1 MDINAAR
8 QEFLDHLASRNKAFL
23 TSSTYGYSLDRFFGF
38 LERQYRVTGAND
50 LSALTL
56 DQIRQYGLWLYRQEL
71 ATRTRF
77 KYLVVI
83 RNWIKY
89 LASRGYTDLNA
100 ALIELPKYGRQPPH
114 LDERLPL
121 MLTVEPPAPDP
132 WREIIRLRDRAI
144 IETLFST
151 QLRVSEVVA
160 LNRNTIDWEKRL
172 AVVNGKGG
180 RTRTVFFSDSCVAA
194 INAYL
199 DARKDSYPPLFV
211 HHDRAHRTTAAG
223 RGHVEGDNMRLTRQG
238 IERVVRRYA
247 QLAGVEATPHS
258 FRHYGATELLRNG
271 ADIRSVQELLG
282 HASVSTTQIYTH
294 VNPTRLHQEWQRFH
308 PINDLTKP
316 VEPEVVE
323 LPRRKPA

>member
-1 MDINAAR
+1 MDLTAAR
-8 QEFLDHLASRNKAFL
+8 QEFLDFLASRNKAFL

-38 LERQYRVTGAND
+38 LERQYSIAASDG
-50 LSALTL
+50 LQALTL
-56 DQIRQYGLWLYRQEL
+56 DHIRQYGLWLYRQQL

-89 LASRGYTDLNA
+89 LASRGLTDLNP
-100 ALIELPKYGRQPPH
+100 ALIELPKYGRQPPQ

-121 MLTVEPPAPDP
+121 MLKVEPPAPDP

-160 LNRNTIDWEKRL
+160 LNRNSIDWDKRL
-172 AVVNGKGG
+172 AVVTGKGG
-180 RTRTVFFSDSCVAA
+180 RTRTVFFSDSCVEA

-199 DARKDSYPPLFV
+199 DARKDNYPPLFV
-211 HHDRAHRTTAAG
+211 HHDRAHRTAATG
-223 RGHVEGDNMRLTRQG
+223 RGSVQGENMRLTRQG

-294 VNPTRLHQEWQRFH
+294 SNPTRLHQEWQRFH
-308 PINDLTKP
+308 PAHDADLQELIKP
-316 VEPEVVE
+316 TETPN
-323 LPRRKPA
+323 RKRA